1 MDIVNKQTRSKM
13 MSNIKSKNTKPE
25 IIVRSL
31 LHQKGFRFRL
41 HDKKLPGKPDIVLK
55 KYNAVVFIHGCYWHR
70 HENCKLTSTP
80 KQNAEFWNKKFS
92 DNIRRDNEVY
102 YQLKKLGW
110 RTAIIWECC
119 IRDKKNLSDTIDLL
133 ASWIK
138 SDREYIEIPTVEF
151 NLGF

>member
-70 HENCKLTSTP
+70 HENCRLTSTP

-92 DNIRRDNEVY
+92 DNIHRDNEVY

-133 ASWIK
+133 ASWVK

>member
-1 MDIVNKQTRSKM
+1 M

-70 HENCKLTSTP
+70 HENCKLTVGG
-80 KQNAEFWNKKFS
+80 
-92 DNIRRDNEVY
+92 RR
-102 YQLKKLGW
+102 
-110 RTAIIWECC
+110 
-119 IRDKKNLSDTIDLL
+119 LSGMLH
-133 ASWIK
+133 
-138 SDREYIEIPTVEF
+138 
-151 NLGF
+151 